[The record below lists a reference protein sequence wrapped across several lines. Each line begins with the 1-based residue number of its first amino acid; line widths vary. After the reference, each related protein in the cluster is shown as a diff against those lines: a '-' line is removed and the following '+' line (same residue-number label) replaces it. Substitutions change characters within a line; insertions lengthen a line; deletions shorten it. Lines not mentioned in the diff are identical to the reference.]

1 MFGTIL
7 NVLLVVISIA
17 LIILCLLQ
25 SGKSDGIVNALTGQ
39 SSNLF
44 AQQKRTWCRFSDDK
58 SYYWFSNCIF
68 RYCNHSKNVINN
80 RAKVL
85 FFILESGGE

>member
-25 SGKSDGIVNALTGQ
+25 NCKCFNWSKLKLVCTA
-39 SSNLF
+39 
-44 AQQKRTWCRFSDDK
+44 KRTWCRFSDDK

-85 FFILESGGE
+85 FLFWNREVNE